1 MNNDLAAWLITQ
13 RPALIAQWAELAAPA
28 PTPDDALS
36 TDEAATDGAVTD
48 GVSAVATLPS
58 TVDLDALYDAAVAA
72 AAGDTAPF
80 YELLCDLARTD
91 GPDAGL
97 AVSLELTYGLARVAR
112 SLARAC
118 PDPAEALA
126 LVDQLDA
133 LFEGAAMAV
142 AQAWDAHNRDLIRDH
157 EFITESLDAAS
168 AAADRR
174 ALQLQAL
181 NVISQQLS
189 AILEPEQLFELVISN
204 LSRLTG
210 VAHLSLW
217 LPDPDG
223 APALVVHRAE
233 GADAEPLQGVRI
245 PLDGDDSSDLAA
257 RAFSSGSAQF
267 DARPDP
273 ALQGP
278 WLQPGC
284 GVLALPMVLG
294 ERSEA
299 VVVLQ
304 DPDPLNQLRLQ
315 QDLVQAVISQTA
327 IALSNARLYAEVR
340 DLNVELEQRVIERT
354 SELQDEKDRLATI
367 HQIATE
373 VSSTLDLDALLN
385 TSLQLLMDIT
395 KAEHASIMLVEQDDS
410 SLLMTRAVLGVP
422 GETNPNNYIRFPIGS
437 GIAGWVAQ
445 HRVGVLVDDVSKDE
459 RWLAI
464 PGGSARRREGAM
476 VAVPLVMQGEVLGV
490 LSLSHRQISYF
501 HEGHLRMLNACA
513 GAIAI
518 GINNANLFQMI
529 SAEAMRRYE
538 LLDHQQKESSQIQAI
553 LQSLSDGVIV
563 CDLEGRVL
571 VTNPAAAR
579 ILNRNVEEL
588 LLWNLHDIITR
599 YLGARSIEMPLAEL
613 LRRPLTHDEQP
624 RLFNTMLQLGVRT
637 VNLSMGPVLK
647 DGGELLGALLV
658 LRDITREVEADRLKT
673 EFIGTMS
680 HELRTPMTAIKGF
693 TQLLSMGGLGPLND
707 TQREFVT
714 TIYSNTERMI
724 AMINDVLDI
733 TKIESGSVELE
744 WRSLHLAEALSGV
757 MAELKGL
764 ISERGHELTISI
776 PPGLPLVRADAHRLH
791 QILFNLLSNAVKYTP
806 KGGKIWVEAYEA
818 RLDELPDEVRDVVDQ
833 GRRYTQIMVR
843 DTGVGI
849 APDELPRIFDRFYR
863 TENPLKIEA
872 GGTGL
877 GLSLVRPLIELLGG
891 RIWVSSTVGEGS
903 TFSFILPAAEAG
915 K

>member
-1 MNNDLAAWLITQ
+1 MNTDLAAWLAAQ
-13 RPALIAQWAELAAPA
+13 RPALLAQWTRLLAPGPA
-28 PTPDDALS
+28 PGAPLAPDAS
-36 TDEAATDGAVTD
+36 P
-48 GVSAVATLPS
+48 AVATIEPPVELAP
-58 TVDLDALYDAAVAA
+58 LYDAVVAA
-72 AAGDTAPF
+72 AAGDPASF
-80 YELLCDLARTD
+80 YGQLYDLARAE

-97 AVSLELTYGLARVAR
+97 AAGLALTHRLAR
-112 SLARAC
+112 AARARARAC
-118 PDPAEALA
+118 PDPAKALA
-126 LVDQLDA
+126 LAERLDD
-133 LFEGAAMAV
+133 LFEGAALAL
-142 AQAWDAHNRDLIRDH
+142 ARAWDAHSRELIRDH

-189 AILEPEQLFELVISN
+189 AILEPEQLFELVLSN
-204 LSRLTG
+204 LDRLTG
-210 VAHLSLW
+210 AAHLSLW
-217 LPDPDG
+217 LPAPDE
-223 APALVVHRAE
+223 ATALVAHRTVGAE
-233 GADAEPLQGVRI
+233 AVPVLGARVALGR
-245 PLDGDDSSDLAA
+245 DGDLVA
-257 RAFSSGSAQF
+257 RAFSGGALQF
-267 DARPDP
+267 ELEPDP
-273 ALQGP
+273 RRQGP

-284 GVLALPMVLG
+284 GVLAMPMIAG
-294 ERSEA
+294 ERSVA

-304 DPDPLNQLRLQ
+304 DPDPVNQLRLQ

-340 DLNVELEQRVIERT
+340 GLNVELEQRVAERT

-385 TSLQLLMDIT
+385 TSLQLLVDIT
-395 KAEHASIMLVEQDDS
+395 RAEHASIMLVEQDDS

-422 GETNPNNYIRFPIGS
+422 GESNRNNYIRFPIGS

-445 HRVGVLVDDVSKDE
+445 HRVGALVDDVSRDE
-459 RWLAI
+459 RWVTA
-464 PGGSARRREGAM
+464 PGGSVRRREGAM
-476 VAVPLVMQGEVLGV
+476 IAVPLVMQGEVLGV
-490 LSLSHRQISYF
+490 LSLSHRQVCYF

-529 SAEAMRRYE
+529 SAEAERRYE

-553 LQSLSDGVIV
+553 MQSLSDGVIV

-571 VTNPAAAR
+571 VTNPAAAS
-579 ILNRNVEEL
+579 ILARGVEEL
-588 LLWNLHDIITR
+588 LLWNLHDIIAR
-599 YLGARSIEMPLAEL
+599 YLGARSAEMPLAEL
-613 LRRPLTHDEQP
+613 LRRPLTRDEQP
-624 RLFNTMLQLGVRT
+624 RLFGTTLKLGVHT
-637 VNLSMGPVLK
+637 VSLSMGPVLK
-647 DGGELLGALLV
+647 DDGELLGALLV
-658 LRDITREVEADRLKT
+658 LRDISREVEADRLKT

-693 TQLLSMGGLGPLND
+693 TQLLSLGGLGPLNE

-733 TKIESGSVELE
+733 TKIESGSVEVE

-757 MAELKGL
+757 MVELKGA
-764 ISERGHELTISI
+764 IAERRHELAISI

-791 QILFNLLSNAVKYTP
+791 QILFNLLANAVKYTP
-806 KGGKIWVEAYEA
+806 KGGRIWVEAHEA
-818 RLDELPDEVRDVVDQ
+818 RLDELPDEVRDTVDQ
-833 GRRYTQIMVR
+833 GRRYTQLSVR

-849 APDELPRIFDRFYR
+849 APEDLPRIFDRFYR

-877 GLSLVRPLIELLGG
+877 GLSLARPLIELLGG
-891 RIWVSSTVGEGS
+891 RVWVRSAVGEGS
-903 TFSFILPAAEAG
+903 TFSFILPAAEPG